1 MAKVLMG
8 TVISCKMPKTITV
21 EVERRRPHP
30 LYKKIVKKTRKY
42 KVHNEK
48 MQVTTGDKVKIVE
61 VRPVSKDKHFQLLET
76 IGKKGV

>member
-8 TVISCKMPKTITV
+8 TVISCKMPKSITV
-21 EVERRRPHP
+21 EVERQRPHP

-48 MQVTTGDKVKIVE
+48 MQVKDGDKVKIIE
-61 VRPVSKDKHFQLLET
+61 ARPISKDKHFQLLEVM
-76 IGKKGV
+76 GKKGV